1 MQDLTIEE
9 EIFGKLTPVKDSFG
23 PFGFTRKASG
33 WVYRESFLN
42 GAFVAEIH
50 IDDRRHLTG
59 RVIDADL
66 EEDYLPFRVKTD
78 VGDYVASVRQG
89 YADILQKVARAC
101 YKSAPFASSQANRIA
116 SLILSRYH
124 ESPDF
129 PFSTYPDCAVFRF
142 DGTGSWYGLVM
153 PVRFSK
159 ISGVPKA
166 SPEDDPV
173 VDVLNLRVGENRV
186 GEATS
191 HPGFILPTTCRR
203 KPGSRSSLTELRMIK
218 PFSLISTSAGILL
231 LSESLPPVGKRSAV
245 YPVKESALS
254 LISLFRFSQV
264 RPASAYRTAGSSS
277 QNNRLL
283 PYP

>member
-50 IDDRRHLTG
+50 IDDRGHLTG

-173 VDVLNLRVGENRV
+173 ADVLNLRVGENRV

-191 HPGFILPTTCRR
+191 HPGFYPAYHMQKKAWVSVVLDGTPDDQTILAYLDISRIFASLR
-203 KPGSRSSLTELRMIK
+203 KP
-218 PFSLISTSAGILL
+218 SAGRKKKRG
-231 LSESLPPVGKRSAV
+231 LSG
-245 YPVKESALS
+245 
-254 LISLFRFSQV
+254 
-264 RPASAYRTAGSSS
+264 
-277 QNNRLL
+277 
-283 PYP
+283 